1 MVHLFECLLRKDFCV
16 ADVGANIGC
25 TSILFGELAAR
36 VISFEPSPSTFR
48 YLQQNIRRA
57 GLANVELCNYGLGA
71 QRGDTKLT
79 FSANNRAGAFISGDM
94 KTSSGHVVEAVHIET
109 LDDVIDGLG
118 NARLDFIKIDAEG
131 FEKDVIEGARDVI
144 SRDEPLIVLELNH
157 WCLNAFRRIA
167 VPDFLDY
174 LRSIFPLLY
183 AVENTRYLDL
193 HDEAESYIVMGPGD
207 PHGRRERDRH
217 GESAR
222 VDTPGSSGGA
232 FLPGVDQRNVR
243 KGAGANPERDDALL
257 SAQSLRGCQ
266 ALCALDHDQLSRKL
280 WRA

>member
-1 MVHLFECLLRKDFCV
+1 MSDGSHPPMETLPVSIGTKTYVLTSDDDYLHQLKGGFEPDMVHLFECLLRKDFCV

-48 YLQQNIRRA
+48 DLQQNIRRA

-193 HDEAESYIVMGPGD
+193 HDEAESYIVMYHHIN
-207 PHGRRERDRH
+207 HGRYKNLL
-217 GESAR
+217 A
-222 VDTPGSSGGA
+222 A
-232 FLPGVDQRNVR
+232 FGRTEL
-243 KGAGANPERDDALL
+243 AGF
-257 SAQSLRGCQ
+257 
-266 ALCALDHDQLSRKL
+266 HSRF
-280 WRA
+280 AHMT